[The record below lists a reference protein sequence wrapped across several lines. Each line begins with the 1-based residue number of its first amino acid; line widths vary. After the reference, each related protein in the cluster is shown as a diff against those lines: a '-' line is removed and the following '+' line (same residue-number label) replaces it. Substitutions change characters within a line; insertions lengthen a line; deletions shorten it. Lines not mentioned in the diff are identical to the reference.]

1 MLSLRI
7 VAPTMIPQRNP
18 KVWATTEVPE
28 NADDDGMS
36 AITITITIKIT
47 ITITMSTI
55 TTYFYP
61 HANIGARLQ
70 NQTQILGKKE
80 NEDGSDLWK
89 GPAKRRIAV
98 SRRI

>member
-70 NQTQILGKKE
+70 KQTHILREALMKKKTVK
-80 NEDGSDLWK
+80 K
-89 GPAKRRIAV
+89 GDIVPFWQPPP
-98 SRRI
+98 